1 MKRYEERSLSTYVPL
16 VFFLFADSNAHAA
29 HTTPT
34 IDSNAHNLYNT
45 YIDSI
50 SSSNY
55 IMDFVVVVFRHRRKQ
70 KNKFHFIGWSLCVYG
85 QKYTKKKQKMFSQLL
100 SSIQHARVYCL
111 LCALQLYLA
120 SNRKLFFF
128 VARSSLVRSRIQ
140 NICAYGSYC
149 SYKWSDVSTVFEM
162 EWMYHNEI
170 AESYLSAK

>member
-1 MKRYEERSLSTYVPL
+1 MCHW
-16 VFFLFADSNAHAA
+16 FFFADSNAHAA

-85 QKYTKKKQKMFSQLL
+85 QKYTKKKTKNVLATAEQYSACSCILFAVRSAIVFSVKQKT
-100 SSIQHARVYCL
+100 
-111 LCALQLYLA
+111 
-120 SNRKLFFF
+120 LFFCCSLF
-128 VARSSLVRSRIQ
+128 PRSFTYLKHMCVWFILLLQVVRRFDRIR
-140 NICAYGSYC
+140 NGM
-149 SYKWSDVSTVFEM
+149 DVS
-162 EWMYHNEI
+162 
-170 AESYLSAK
+170 